1 MLQRVLDQFC
11 RLLSMVMVAALFLM
25 VVMVFGNV
33 VLRYGFNSGIT
44 MSEELSRWLF
54 VWMTFLGALVA
65 LRQHAHLGTDTLVS
79 RLPVAGKKIC
89 LGLSHLLMLY
99 LCWLMLVGSWKQM
112 MINAGTTSAV
122 MEASM
127 GYFYAAG
134 VFFSAFALVFIAN
147 DLYKLLTGQLAESEL
162 IGITES
168 EDEVPHGE
176 AEADAAIPLTAPAT
190 RK

>member
-1 MLQRVLDQFC
+1 MLQRLIDQFC

-44 MSEELSRWLF
+44 MSEELSRWMF
-54 VWMTFLGALVA
+54 VWMTVLGALIA
-65 LRQHAHLGTDTLVS
+65 IRQHAHLGTDTVVA
-79 RLPVAGKKIC
+79 RLPVLGKKIC

-99 LCWLMLVGSWKQM
+99 LCWLMLVGSWQQTK
-112 MINAGTTSAV
+112 INIGTTSAV

-134 VFFSAFALVFIAN
+134 VFFSVFALLFILN
-147 DLYKLLTGQLAESEL
+147 DLYRLLTGQLAESEL

-176 AEADAAIPLTAPAT
+176 AEADAAIPATATAS